1 MIAAL
6 FVDPAGIY
14 SGLPWVDCWGENR
27 DARNYAGPWPVVA
40 HPPCARWCRLAGLVE
55 KKHGYMRGDDGGCF
69 ESALSS
75 VRTHGGVLE
84 HPAYSAAWAHFG
96 IARPN
101 ATGGWQRTL
110 CGGWTCH
117 VEQWFYGHKAKKAT
131 WLYAYGVDPLPMKW
145 GFTPDAECTAYV
157 TDGGGDLKRKRAA
170 GYSWC
175 GNTIKGGQRRDR
187 LGAREASATPIEFRD
202 ALLLIAR
209 TSYNAQLVAVSAK
222 EKQA

>member
-6 FVDPAGIY
+6 FVDHKGIY
-14 SGLPWVDCWGENR
+14 ANLPGVELWDAKR
-27 DARNYAGPWPVVA
+27 DARLYLGPWPVVA
-40 HPPCARWCRLAGLVE
+40 HPPCARWCRLAGMVE
-55 KKHGYMRGDDGGCF
+55 KTHGYKRGDDGGCF

-110 CGGWTCH
+110 CGGWTCY

-131 WLYAYGVDPLPMKW
+131 WLYAYGIDPLPMKW
-145 GFTPDAECTAYV
+145 GFTPDTETTAGI
-157 TDGGGDLKRKRAA
+157 GGPVGSALRKPPARI
-170 GYSWC
+170 SWC
-175 GNTIKGGQRRDR
+175 GNKIKSGEIRPR
-187 LGAREASATPIEFRD
+187 LRGKEASGTPAAFRD
-202 ALLLIAR
+202 QLLAIAR
-209 TSYNAQLVAVSAK
+209 SVRIQKTKRGQ
-222 EKQA
+222 